1 MARKRR
7 YHRSTLCTWSPG
19 SLCSMSYP
27 GLGKSVKY
35 LSLYAQDGYETA
47 LYLNSSMQLSD
58 VSQALTV
65 VGRKIYC
72 KVSVK

>member
-1 MARKRR
+1 
-7 YHRSTLCTWSPG
+7 
-19 SLCSMSYP
+19 MSYP